1 MTENKFAVTDEQE
14 DFGALLDAFFRS
26 QKVLEKCL
34 AKGYIRNVTDDNVL
48 VDVRTPTNAY
58 ISEGTI
64 PLKEFKQ
71 DDGTL
76 PKAGDV
82 VDVYIERFEGRN
94 GELVLSYERAK
105 REAAWAELAHLY
117 EKGEPVE
124 GVIFDRV
131 KGGFT
136 VNVKGIIAFL
146 PGSQIDVRPI
156 KDPTPLM
163 HIKQTFKL
171 LRMDRQRSNIVVS
184 RRSVMEESRSESR
197 DELISKLSEGQV
209 VEGEVKNITDYGA
222 FVDLGGIDGLLHVT
236 DMSWQRVQ
244 SPRDMLSVGDVVKV
258 KIIRFSKENGRISLG
273 MKQLEDDPW
282 AGVEKRFPQGTRIK
296 GVVTNITDYG
306 AFVELAP
313 GIEGLIHVS
322 EMSWQKK
329 PVAPSKIVSL
339 QQEVEVVV
347 LEVDPSRRR
356 LSLGLKQC
364 SSNPWE
370 TIQEKY
376 APGTVFEGEI
386 KDITHF
392 GLFVELMQGIDGIV
406 HASDLSW
413 DQDDAQALSNYT
425 KGDKVQVK
433 VLRVEPE
440 KEQVVLGVKQLTDDP
455 AAGARADLKKGDVVT
470 CEITAL
476 QDAGIEVSFAGGALR
491 GFIKKSELSRDRAEQ
506 RTQRFAVKEKVDA
519 KITSLDAGRI
529 TLSIKARELEEER
542 DIMAK
547 YGSSDSGATLGE
559 MLGLSPNALKA
570 ASKDKPTEKS
580 AEKAEAKAPAKEAK
594 KPASKSVAKKASDA
608 TQDAAPKKAA
618 ESTSEKTSETPS
630 AKKTAEEK

>member
-1 MTENKFAVTDEQE
+1 MAENKFVITDETE
-14 DFGALLDAFFRS
+14 DFGALLDDFFKS
-26 QKVLEKCL
+26 QKVLERCL
-34 AKGYIRNVTDDNVL
+34 AKGYIRSVADDDVL
-48 VDVRTPTNAY
+48 VDVRTSANAY

-71 DDGTL
+71 DDGAL
-76 PKAGDV
+76 PKEGDV

-105 REAAWAELAHLY
+105 REAAWVELAQLY

-136 VNVKGIIAFL
+136 VNVKGIVAFL

-184 RRSVMEESRSESR
+184 RRAIMEESRSESR
-197 DELISKLSEGQV
+197 DELISKLEEGQV
-209 VEGEVKNITDYGA
+209 IKGEVKNITDYGA
-222 FVDLGGIDGLLHVT
+222 FIDLGGIDGLLHVT

-244 SPRDMLSVGDVVKV
+244 NPRDMLSVGQMVEV

-273 MKQLEDDPW
+273 MKQLEADPW
-282 AGVEKRFPQGTRIK
+282 SDVEKQFPQGTRIK

-306 AFVELAP
+306 AFVELSP
-313 GIEGLIHVS
+313 GVEGLIHVS

-339 QQEVEVVV
+339 QQSVEVVV

-370 TIQEKY
+370 TIQEKF
-376 APGTVFEGEI
+376 AAGTIFEGEV

-392 GLFVELMQGIDGIV
+392 GLFVELVQGIDGIV

-413 DQDDAQALSNYT
+413 DQDDAQALSAYK
-425 KGDKVQVK
+425 KGDQIRVK
-433 VLRVEPE
+433 VLRVEVE
-440 KEQVVLGVKQLTDDP
+440 KEQVVLGVKQLSEDP
-455 AAGARADLKKGDVVT
+455 AAEARSAFKKGDVVT

-476 QDAGIEVSFAGGALR
+476 QDAGLDVTFANGALK
-491 GFIKKSELSRDRAEQ
+491 GFIKKVDLSRDRAEQ
-506 RTQRFAVKEKVDA
+506 RANRFAVGEKIDA
-519 KITSLDAGRI
+519 KIIMLDTSRVS
-529 TLSIKARELEEER
+529 LSIKARELEEER
-542 DIMAK
+542 DIMQK

-559 MLGLSPNALKA
+559 MLGLSLEKTTKGKEAKEGTEEKAKA
-570 ASKDKPTEKS
+570 AKTSKAADATS
-580 AEKAEAKAPAKEAK
+580 DAAEAKKAKADTTE
-594 KPASKSVAKKASDA
+594 KA
-608 TQDAAPKKAA
+608 
-618 ESTSEKTSETPS
+618 
-630 AKKTAEEK
+630 